1 MRPTLT
7 TPRLVLRPYRLSD
20 APRVQ
25 QLAGDKIIADMTA
38 NIPHPYRDGMA
49 EAWIEQHDAW
59 FQAGS
64 TISLAITLNTQDAI
78 IGTVSLSQIHQGCG
92 NLGYWLGVPF
102 WGQGIATEA
111 AREMVRYGF
120 EEFGLTTIVAQ
131 HLQANPRSGR
141 VIEKCGLTYQNTDTV
156 NGRLVKHYVG
166 YASSETRA
174 VTP

>member
-25 QLAGDKIIADMTA
+25 QLAGEKIIADMTA

-59 FQAGS
+59 FKAG
-64 TISLAITLNTQDAI
+64 TTVSLAITQNTQDAI

-102 WGQGIATEA
+102 WGQGIATEDLLELLVDRLPGILLVDQSPCA
-111 AREMVRYGF
+111 GVDFQGVD
-120 EEFGLTTIVAQ
+120 LD
-131 HLQANPRSGR
+131 QAEGD
-141 VIEKCGLTYQNTDTV
+141 GQ
-156 NGRLVKHYVG
+156 
-166 YASSETRA
+166 
-174 VTP
+174 